1 MTENAAFQHSSR
13 RGRQT
18 ARTIGESAEETVAE
32 DAAFRDSICERRPAG
47 VAGHRRTDEADTA
60 FRNDSCERRPAQV
73 AEHCRTD
80 EEDAVFQH
88 GSRYDEGAARFEGM

>member
-32 DAAFRDSICERRPAG
+32 DAAFRDGSCERRPAG
-47 VAGHRRTDEADTA
+47 VAGHR
-60 FRNDSCERRPAQV
+60 
-73 AEHCRTD
+73 RTD